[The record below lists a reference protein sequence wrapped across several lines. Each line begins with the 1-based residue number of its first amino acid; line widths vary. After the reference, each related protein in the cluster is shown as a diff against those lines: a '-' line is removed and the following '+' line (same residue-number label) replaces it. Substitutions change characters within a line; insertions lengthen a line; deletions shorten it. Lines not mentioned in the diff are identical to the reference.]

1 MVVNVELNQVSAT
14 AGTVPAFPAYIGAS
28 DQATTSTSRVSA
40 TTNVGTGVYT
50 KYTQEYVDAQGNVLA
65 TGSAATNFVRYCE
78 YPGVRLF
85 KRVKFDVNNNPLDD
99 YTTEAL
105 MFYMKHHVAPN
116 KEIGWRRL
124 VGQEVPI
131 VGHTDLLSVAGTS
144 KYGAAASNLVDV
156 NGAAATG
163 APANASFTARKQ
175 VSIVQG
181 PQTPK
186 AVQPALSLWVPLIFW

>member
-1 MVVNVELNQVSAT
+1 MVVNMELNAVSAT

-40 TTNVGTGVYT
+40 LTNAGTGVYT
-50 KYTQEYVDAQGNVLA
+50 KYTQEYVDSQGTVLA
-65 TGSAATNFVRYCE
+65 VGAAATNFVRYCE
-78 YPGVRLF
+78 YPGVRIF
-85 KRVKFDVNNNPLDD
+85 KRVRFDVNNNPLDD

-116 KEIGWRRL
+116 KEVGWRRL

-131 VGHTDLLSVAGTS
+131 VGHTDLLSVAGQA
-144 KYGAAASNLVDV
+144 KYAAAASNLTDV

-163 APANASFTARKQ
+163 APVNASVTARKQ

-186 AVQPALSLWVPLIFW
+186 AQQPALSLWVPLIFW